1 MGTSSPQSLTRF
13 FKFAIIS
20 VEIPNEQSISDFF
33 FKFFFVFTDQ
43 CEFPYVDNAIV
54 NVVTANIGSKAV
66 YECLPGFDLLTPT
79 STLTCLPGGDLDGIT
94 PVCDTP

>member
-1 MGTSSPQSLTRF
+1 MLVTRI
-13 FKFAIIS
+13 FKCAILS
-20 VEIPNEQSISDFF
+20 VENEQSISGFF
-33 FKFFFVFTDQ
+33 FKFVFYFTDQ

-66 YECLPGFDLLTPT
+66 YECLPGFNLLTPT